1 MTCSI
6 YIYKPA
12 KEPLVLEDDEI
23 SRNIFPEPSR
33 PEDFEDDEI
42 SWSIFPA
49 PSRAEDFED
58 DEEELD
64 IEFLLNDLYRKVGIL
79 RLRIEQ
85 LEARL

>member
-23 SRNIFPEPSR
+23 SR
-33 PEDFEDDEI
+33 
-42 SWSIFPA
+42 SIFPA
-49 PSRAEDFED
+49 PSRPEDFED

-85 LEARL
+85 LEARLWAMLKGKKLK

>member
-12 KEPLVLEDDEI
+12 KKPLVLEDDEI
-23 SRNIFPEPSR
+23 SR
-33 PEDFEDDEI
+33 
-42 SWSIFPA
+42 SIFPA
-49 PSRAEDFED
+49 PSKPEDFE

-64 IEFLLNDLYRKVGIL
+64 VKFLITNLYEKIGELKR
-79 RLRIEQ
+79 RIEI